1 MPLDKT
7 EAVLLKSFNW
17 SESSRTVVMFT
28 RNAGKLALVDKGGR
42 SMKSKRGRL
51 VPFTRMEVTYYS
63 SEKETSGYVSEVAH
77 LESFSFEAEG
87 ELGRLAYG
95 SAACE
100 LLYLL
105 LPEEE
110 QQVGLYNYFLSF
122 LGQVTKSARGSLP
135 AIFLA
140 FFLRTL
146 SYLGY
151 QPTLS
156 ACVSCSTELLSD
168 DADDASV
175 SFDPNRGGLVCL
187 SCQRP
192 LDQYIRLSVGLAR
205 QLAAL
210 QTASLT
216 EAAALPIGFEDSTRC
231 LDGLTRFLA
240 NQTGMRSGLKSLE
253 FLQKLKNNDLTG

>member
-1 MPLDKT
+1 MPLEKT
-7 EAVLLKSFNW
+7 EAVILKSFNW
-17 SESSRTVVMFT
+17 SESSRTVVMFS
-28 RNAGKLALVDKGGR
+28 RSSGKLALIDKGGR

-51 VPFTRMEVTYYS
+51 VPFARMEVTYYS
-63 SEKETSGYVSEVAH
+63 SEKETSGYVSEVSH
-77 LESFSFEAEG
+77 LEVFSFESEG

-110 QQVGLYNYFLSF
+110 QQIGLYNYFLSF
-122 LGQVTKSARGSLP
+122 LSHVAKSSRGSLP
-135 AIFLA
+135 SVFLA

-151 QPTLS
+151 QPVLS
-156 ACVSCSTELLSD
+156 VCVDCSKEVLTGAAED
-168 DADDASV
+168 GSV
-175 SFDPNRGGLVCL
+175 RFDPVRGGLVCL
-187 SCQRP
+187 SCGRP
-192 LDQYIRLSVGLAR
+192 GDQYIQLSVGLVR
-205 QLAAL
+205 QLVTL

-216 EAAALPIGFEDSTRC
+216 EAAALKVGFDDSTRC
-231 LDGLTRFLA
+231 LDALTKFLT
-240 NQTGMRSGLKSLE
+240 NQTGMRTGLKSLE